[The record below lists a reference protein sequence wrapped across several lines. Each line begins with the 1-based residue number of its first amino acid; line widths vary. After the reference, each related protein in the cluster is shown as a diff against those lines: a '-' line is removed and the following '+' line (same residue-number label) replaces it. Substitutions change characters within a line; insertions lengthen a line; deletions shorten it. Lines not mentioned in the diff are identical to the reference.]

1 MKLYKTIKRGMPKIL
16 AITEKNLKLNM
27 RVKYNLV
34 FSFISPLIGLILPII
49 LMNKFFSFNDNF
61 GPWTRD
67 NYLVYQF
74 IALNIFLLQ
83 RIITQLPSNLVNE
96 KYWQTLPA
104 LIIAPFNRMSLLIG
118 NIIAFLG
125 IISLPF
131 TIFFVLC
138 YLYYPISILTIL
150 FVLGIYILIVLV
162 FSGIGLF
169 IGIFAISKENFT
181 NLFSFL
187 VSFLFVVS
195 CISYPYEIFPETI
208 QEVINLNP
216 LYYMFDILRLA
227 WIEDNFILTIASHPF
242 HFIILII
249 CALSVPSSGVII
261 FNKIYKKYGIVGY

>member
-1 MKLYKTIKRGMPKIL
+1 MKLYKTIKRGIPKVL

-27 RVKYNLV
+27 RVKYNLII
-34 FSFISPLIGLILPII
+34 SFILPVIGLIMPII
-49 LMNKFFSFNDNF
+49 LMDKFFTFNDNF

-67 NYLVYQF
+67 NFLVYQF
-74 IALNIFLLQ
+74 IALNIMLLQ
-83 RIITQLPSNLVNE
+83 RIIIALPKNLINE

-104 LIIAPFNRMSLLIG
+104 LIIAPFNRMSLLFG
-118 NIIAFLG
+118 NILAFLG
-125 IISLPF
+125 IISVPF
-131 TIFFVLC
+131 TIFFILC

-150 FVLGIYILIVLV
+150 FVIAIYILIVLV

-187 VSFLFVVS
+187 INFLFIVS
-195 CISYPYEIFPETI
+195 CISYPYEIFPETV
-208 QEVINLNP
+208 QEVISLNP

-227 WIEDNFILTIASHPF
+227 WLEDNFIITITSHPF

-249 CALSVPSSGVII
+249 CAFTVPFSGVII